1 MSSLGFWTVVAV
13 LYQMTFSVII
23 SWLILSCR
31 LPPSESE
38 LHEVT
43 LMKLLYIH
51 DPEACGRVY
60 FYNYTKTYPVPTS
73 NIVWP
78 VKNEIAADFR
88 KKISAWLALHI
99 IWATLCIAYMTQGQ
113 RPCGFYA
120 ALVPFTLTGIA
131 ILIMDLVYTTLFLI
145 EAKKTGT
152 EAQILKHINSN
163 SDCIRAVNKTLHQ
176 SVQSVPPTPSADLDE
191 DTTWIALLLAYISC
205 RAVVQWFINFW
216 IIKDTYFE
224 GLAYYRK

>member
-1 MSSLGFWTVVAV
+1 
-13 LYQMTFSVII
+13 MTFSVII

-43 LMKLLYIH
+43 LLKLLYIH

-88 KKISAWLALHI
+88 KYV
-99 IWATLCIAYMTQGQ
+99 TLN
-113 RPCGFYA
+113 
-120 ALVPFTLTGIA
+120 
-131 ILIMDLVYTTLFLI
+131 LFL
-145 EAKKTGT
+145 E
-152 EAQILKHINSN
+152 
-163 SDCIRAVNKTLHQ
+163 VM
-176 SVQSVPPTPSADLDE
+176 
-191 DTTWIALLLAYISC
+191 
-205 RAVVQWFINFW
+205 
-216 IIKDTYFE
+216 
-224 GLAYYRK
+224 